1 MKIKHIFTLI
11 IIVVLLF
18 PATAAIAQNSKNDT
32 PWLAGVTTSPHHSKL
47 SPVVPMQIN
56 LSDGNPIPA
65 TLTEDIPI
73 SVVAETEL
81 FNPDPP
87 TKAGNTEIPNPVWMH
102 PVSISWY
109 FVDWEKNKN
118 SLASSDQPHAVN
130 EMVITPLS
138 PTGKAAI
145 TCYAS
150 RKMRYDLPEPGKT
163 EGSFANSSVAKDV
176 RVLDITPPTCGLEI
190 TVENGQSGAFWV
202 TESPPNKYPPPKLAD
217 VLFTGALANESAPST
232 IIPVQG
238 LELGE
243 NMIIQPDQ
251 AAIHVPANAVLI
263 LRVNGGD
270 NYKLDNNK
278 LKYGICNGA
287 GGNPVPI
294 GEVNPDKL
302 DLSKVKLE
310 KKTYLYVDAS
320 DTTGNR
326 EVLFVPLIVK

>member
-1 MKIKHIFTLI
+1 MKIKHIFILS
-11 IIVVLLF
+11 IVIVLLF
-18 PATAAIAQNSKNDT
+18 QIISASAKDNNP

-47 SPVVPMQIN
+47 SPVVPMKIT

-73 SVVAETEL
+73 SVVAETSL
-81 FNPDPP
+81 FNPEPP

-118 SLASSDQPHAVN
+118 NRASSSQAHAIN

-217 VLFTGALANESAPST
+217 VSFTGALANESDPTA

-238 LELGE
+238 IELGE

-251 AAIHVPANAVLI
+251 AAIHVPANSVLI
-263 LRVNGGD
+263 LRVNGED

-278 LKYGICNGA
+278 LKYGICDGA

-302 DLSKVKLE
+302 DLSKVKLAE
-310 KKTYLYVDAS
+310 KTYLYVDAS
-320 DTTGNR
+320 DTAGNR